1 MKPHFFDTAL
11 GLGHSPFARSQRNTS
26 ARQAP
31 ALPPSAH
38 RSPHDGGGAVATHS
52 DRSRAVRLFVGRWRK
67 PTRASHRTRALPCVA
82 TVPSPSSAKGPSTG
96 AEGQPQIGPPPT
108 LLPFPPRPL
117 AISRETPAFLPIFT
131 HPLLHEHLGRLVPT
145 GGPAPDCIVPDAC
158 RRRGRR
164 RYARTRSGAVRRP
177 PRRPPRKKPPRERR
191 VESQWMDIPIGV
203 VRRKPCDSPCA
214 GMGRAGSPCPPE
226 PVMPKDGARDAR
238 RSVFPGFRPDCIRTS
253 NDIQWHVPASGG
265 EGTRRPT
272 RLRTDEITSFCLTTP
287 MHSSGKWT
295 GGGPVSPVSGPTTG
309 KTGSDSHSP
318 RPNANAFLRLAHRKT
333 NSQGAGLCITC
344 GFFGPHWRGAIL

>member
-1 MKPHFFDTAL
+1 MNISVGWPLPEDLHPTA
-11 GLGHSPFARSQRNTS
+11 SSQT
-26 ARQAP
+26 P
-31 ALPPSAH
+31 A
-38 RSPHDGGGAVATHS
+38 DGEGAVATHG
-52 DRSRAVRLFVGRWRK
+52 RARRRCD
-67 PTRASHRTRALPCVA
+67 A
-82 TVPSPSSAKGPSTG
+82 
-96 AEGQPQIGPPPT
+96 
-108 LLPFPPRPL
+108 PL
-117 AISRETPAFLPIFT
+117 AVLRE
-131 HPLLHEHLGRLVPT
+131 
-145 GGPAPDCIVPDAC
+145 
-158 RRRGRR
+158 
-164 RYARTRSGAVRRP
+164 
-177 PRRPPRKKPPRERR
+177 KKPPRERR
-191 VESQWMDIPIGV
+191 VESQGMDIPIGV

-318 RPNANAFLRLAHRKT
+318 RPNANALPPGSRTGKRTAK
-333 NSQGAGLCITC
+333 G
-344 GFFGPHWRGAIL
+344 RGCA

>member
-1 MKPHFFDTAL
+1 MVAHRPPAARSPFSSRRRGRRRPRKVPPRERRASPKSAPHPPSSPSRPVHSRYQGKLPHFAL
-11 GLGHSPFARSQRNTS
+11 FSLILSSMNISVGWP
-26 ARQAP
+26 
-31 ALPPSAH
+31 LP
-38 RSPHDGGGAVATHS
+38 
-52 DRSRAVRLFVGRWRK
+52 
-67 PTRASHRTRALPCVA
+67 
-82 TVPSPSSAKGPSTG
+82 
-96 AEGQPQIGPPPT
+96 
-108 LLPFPPRPL
+108 
-117 AISRETPAFLPIFT
+117 
-131 HPLLHEHLGRLVPT
+131 
-145 GGPAPDCIVPDAC
+145 GPAPDCIVPDAC

-164 RYARTRSGAVRRP
+164 RYARTRSGAVRRR
-177 PRRPPRKKPPRERR
+177 PRRPPRMVPPREQR

-309 KTGSDSHSP
+309 KTGSDSHLP
-318 RPNANAFLRLAHRKT
+318 RPNANASSGSRTGK
-333 NSQGAGLCITC
+333 
-344 GFFGPHWRGAIL
+344 